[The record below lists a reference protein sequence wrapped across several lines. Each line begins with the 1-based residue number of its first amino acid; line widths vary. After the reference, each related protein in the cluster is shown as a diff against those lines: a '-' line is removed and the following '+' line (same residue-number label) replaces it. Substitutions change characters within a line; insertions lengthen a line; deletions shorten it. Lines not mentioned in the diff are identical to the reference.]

1 VIDELTVVITARDA
15 AATLG
20 TALASVAGQ
29 SMPPDAV
36 LVVDDG
42 STDDT
47 ARTAEAWSDLLPITV
62 ERLPDSGGLGEARA
76 HTLALVETPL
86 VATIDADDAWFT
98 DHLRAMRAAHSPR
111 TLVFARDF
119 LWSPGAWLRASPR
132 ELPAPSSQLRELVRG
147 NLSSAGILFAR
158 DDYERVGGY
167 RRSLSRSEDW
177 DLYLRM
183 VRDGVRLVLAA
194 EPTLLYRI
202 SSTSVSAGYGT
213 ADADVEVLE
222 YALAE
227 AAGAEEREWVEH
239 ELRRRRARRSLARA
253 LEAGQSGRA
262 ADARRLAR
270 EAWAGGD
277 RKIRAIASALLVAP
291 GPATRA
297 QTAVS
302 RRRWSGGDG

>member
-1 VIDELTVVITARDA
+1 VSDTLTVVIAARDA

-29 SMPPDAV
+29 SVLPDAV

-47 ARTAEAWSDLLPITV
+47 ARTAEAWGDLLPITV
-62 ERLPDSGGLGEARA
+62 ERLPESGGLGNARA
-76 HTLALVETPL
+76 HALALVETPL
-86 VATIDADDAWFT
+86 VATIDADDAWLT
-98 DHLRAMRAAHSPR
+98 DHLRAMRDAHAPR

-132 ELPAPSSQLRELVRG
+132 ELPAPSSQLHELVRG
-147 NLSSAGILFAR
+147 NLSSASILFAR

-167 RRSLSRSEDW
+167 RRSLTRTEDW

-183 VRDGVRLVLAA
+183 VRDGVQIVLAA

-202 SSTSVSAGYGT
+202 SSTSASHGYRT
-213 ADADVEVLE
+213 ADTDVEVLE
-222 YALAE
+222 HALEE
-227 AAGAEEREWVEH
+227 ASDATERGWVEH

-253 LEAGQSGRA
+253 LEAGRSGRD

-270 EAWAGGD
+270 DAWAGGD
-277 RKIRAIASALLVAP
+277 RKTRAIASALLVAP

-297 QTAVS
+297 QSAVS
-302 RRRWSGGDG
+302 RRRWSGSED